1 MEGLLE
7 IGRIGKPHGLRGE
20 VAVDLVTTRTER
32 LDVGSSLVAVTVTS
46 ARVPLVVEA
55 AQPHAHRYLV
65 RFVGVGDRT
74 GAERLVNATLY
85 AEPEPSG
92 EDLFVHELIGARVVD
107 TSGTDRGSVCAV
119 EANPAS
125 DLLVL
130 EDGALVPVRF
140 VTGFSDGI
148 LVVDVPEGLFE

>member
-1 MEGLLE
+1 
-7 IGRIGKPHGLRGE
+7 
-20 VAVDLVTTRTER
+20 
-32 LDVGSSLVAVTVTS
+32 
-46 ARVPLVVEA
+46 
-55 AQPHAHRYLV
+55 
-65 RFVGVGDRT
+65 
-74 GAERLVNATLY
+74 
-85 AEPEPSG
+85 
-92 EDLFVHELIGARVVD
+92 
-107 TSGTDRGSVCAV
+107 VCAV